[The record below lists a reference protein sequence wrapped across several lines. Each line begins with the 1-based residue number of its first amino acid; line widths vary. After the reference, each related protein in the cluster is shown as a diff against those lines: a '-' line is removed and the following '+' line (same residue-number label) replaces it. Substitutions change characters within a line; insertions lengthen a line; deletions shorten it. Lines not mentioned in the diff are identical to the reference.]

1 MVLMPVAAAGI
12 SSNRMMAEV
21 KNGVGGAG
29 ERFQNRRGGVR
40 SHHGSCQADQ
50 DAANPLRFGRKSR
63 QGNHHDLPGQTDW
76 RWEEERDRGCSNR
89 MVKNMGLCRDLKTR
103 RIA

>member
-1 MVLMPVAAAGI
+1 MVVVVAAGI
-12 SSNRMMAEV
+12 SSNRMVAEA

-40 SHHGSCQADQ
+40 SQNGSCQPDQ
-50 DAANPLRFGRKSR
+50 KAAIPSRFGLTSR
-63 QGNHHDLPGQTDW
+63 QGIHHDLPSQPDW
-76 RWEEERDRGCSNR
+76 RGEDERDGSCSNR
-89 MVKNMGLCRDLKTR
+89 MVKNMGLCRDQTTR